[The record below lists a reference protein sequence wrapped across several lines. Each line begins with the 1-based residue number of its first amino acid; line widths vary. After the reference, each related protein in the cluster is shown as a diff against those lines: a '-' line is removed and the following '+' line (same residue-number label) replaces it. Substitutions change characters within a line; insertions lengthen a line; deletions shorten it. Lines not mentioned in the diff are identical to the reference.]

1 MKCNKIFKYNIKNN
15 EFNKKYFNNTFK
27 ISCLKFIFKSN
38 ESNIIKNIIN
48 INYDKNCDTLDIK
61 TLEKNKYC
69 NYFVYLNKVKT
80 IIEL

>member
-1 MKCNKIFKYNIKNN
+1 MSNDKIFKYNIKNN
-15 EFNKKYFNNTFK
+15 EFNKKHFNNIFK
-27 ISCLKFIFKSN
+27 ISSLKFIFKSN

-69 NYFVYLNKVKT
+69 NYFVYLNKIKT